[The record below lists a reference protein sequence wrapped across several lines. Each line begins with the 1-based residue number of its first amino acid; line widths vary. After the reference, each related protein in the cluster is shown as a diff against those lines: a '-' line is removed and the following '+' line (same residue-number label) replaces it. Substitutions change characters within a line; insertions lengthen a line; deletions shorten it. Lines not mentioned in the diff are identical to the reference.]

1 MKDTRV
7 QKYMSDCGIMSRR
20 AAEKEIEDGKVLV
33 NGEVCSLGDKI
44 DTEKDVVSY
53 LGKTVCKKRGE
64 KYTYIMLNKPR
75 GFVTT
80 MCDEKGRRCVA
91 ELVADAGVR
100 VYPVG
105 RLDRESEGLLLM
117 TNDGALTERL
127 THPRHEIPKVY
138 RVGIA
143 GALTNAQIRALGEPM
158 ELDGYK
164 LAPVGIELEDRDD
177 ERTYLIITLYE
188 GRNRQ
193 IRRMCEKCDMEV
205 ISLKR
210 IAIGNLTI
218 DGVKRG
224 KWRYLNKEEV
234 DYLKGEQSEEEQEER

>member
-7 QKYMSDCGIMSRR
+7 QKYMSDCGVMSRR
-20 AAEKEIEDGKVLV
+20 AAEKEIADGKVLI

-44 DTEKDVVSY
+44 DCEKDVVTY
-53 LGKTVCKKRGE
+53 LGKRVMKKRGE
-64 KYTYIMLNKPR
+64 TYTYIMLNKPR

-80 MCDEKGRRCVA
+80 MSDDKGRRCVA

-127 THPRHEIPKVY
+127 THPRHEIPKIY

-143 GALTNAQIRALGEPM
+143 GSLTNAQIRELSAPM

-164 LAPVGIELEDRDD
+164 LAPIGVELEDRDD
-177 ERTYLIITLYE
+177 ERTYLLITLFE

-193 IRRMCEKCDMEV
+193 IRRMCEKCEMEV

-210 IAIGNLTI
+210 IAIGELTLE
-218 DGVKRG
+218 GVKRG

-234 DYLKGEQSEEEQEER
+234 DYLKGDKNDTIADE